1 MRAHSG
7 SLKMNLTVFQRFVQQ
22 ISIPNYYWKRNH
34 YRQENTLAYI
44 VRTVC
49 HLVAARLGARVM
61 PHANFIL
68 F

>member
-1 MRAHSG
+1 
-7 SLKMNLTVFQRFVQQ
+7 
-22 ISIPNYYWKRNH
+22 
-34 YRQENTLAYI
+34 LAYI